1 MFESLIE
8 MFGHGRFMPHGFCL
22 KWDPALVMLMVG
34 ANIGI
39 AVAYFA
45 IPLAL
50 IIFVRKRRD
59 LAYPWMFRLFG
70 SFIIACGLTHVVKVL
85 TIYYSCYWLEA
96 WIDAFTALI
105 SIVTAILLWPLIP
118 RALSLPSPKV
128 LENLNQELRDARDNA
143 LEASKLKS
151 LFVANISHE
160 LRTPLSA
167 LLGMNELLGSTKLDN
182 EQKLLLEIS
191 NSAGKSLLT
200 MVNDLLD
207 LSRLEAG
214 KLGIETS
221 PVNLKTLLSEATR
234 APQAEC
240 EAKGVT
246 LTINLDEK
254 LPDEVFGDPVRIKQ
268 VLSNL
273 VVNAVKFTSAGTIEV
288 SAELI
293 SSTDESL
300 MVKFTVRDTGI
311 GFGEEDSERIFEP
324 FAQAQKGSSVK
335 HPGAGLGLA
344 ISKLLV
350 ELMDGEIAAAS
361 EGRGKGAS
369 FWFTVALYKR
379 SGSMRTFG
387 ETKLTPEKPFHGSIL
402 VVEDDRLLVK
412 LAERQ
417 LEKLGASFKIVQCG
431 SDALSEWKTGQY
443 SLILMDCNLPDITGY
458 EVTDEIRKLESDSR
472 IPIVA
477 MTAGAMEG
485 DRQRCLSSGMDDY
498 LSKPYTIKQLEE
510 VLSRWLSATADDSL
524 LAPEAQHNDAKP
536 ANASM
541 SGPYASWSNMK
552 SEAVDLPRLTRAMT
566 LTELELLLPIYSSN
580 SDELITKIEIA
591 LKNMDGVAIS
601 KLAHQLKGSSRI
613 MYARRMDA
621 VCVEIEHSAQK
632 GDFEKIKERI
642 NDLKLALKET
652 KEVVRTLIHS
662 HQTT

>member
-1 MFESLIE
+1 MIEALIE
-8 MFGHGRFMPHGFCL
+8 IFGHGKFMPHGFCL

-50 IIFVRKRRD
+50 IIFVRKRKD

-96 WIDAFTALI
+96 WIDAITALI

-118 RALSLPSPKV
+118 RALSLPSPKD
-128 LENLNQELRDARDNA
+128 LENLNQELRVARDNA

-160 LRTPLSA
+160 LRTPLTA
-167 LLGMNELLGSTKLDN
+167 LLGMNELLSSTDLDE
-182 EQKLLLEIS
+182 EQKLLLDTS

-207 LSRLEAG
+207 LTRLEAG

-221 PVNLKTLLSEATR
+221 PINLETLINEAVR
-234 APQAEC
+234 APRAEC
-240 EAKGVT
+240 ETKGVT
-246 LTINLDEK
+246 LTTNFDRQVPE
-254 LPDEVFGDPVRIKQ
+254 EVYGDPVRIKQ

-273 VVNAVKFTSAGTIEV
+273 LTNAVKFTSAGTIEV
-288 SAELI
+288 STQLI

-300 MVKFTVRDTGI
+300 LVKFTVRDTGI
-311 GFGEEDSERIFEP
+311 GFGEGDSERIFEP
-324 FAQAQKGSSVK
+324 FVQAQSGSTK

-350 ELMDGEIAAAS
+350 QLMDGEIAAS
-361 EGRGKGAS
+361 SQGKGLGAS
-369 FWFTVALYKR
+369 FWFTVALYKK
-379 SGSMRTFG
+379 SGITRRHE
-387 ETKLTPEKPFHGSIL
+387 ETNLAPEKSFNGKLL

-417 LEKLGASFKIVQCG
+417 LEKLGATFKIVQNG
-431 SDALSEWKTGQY
+431 ADALSEWKTGQY
-443 SLILMDCNLPDITGY
+443 SLILMDCNLPDLTGY
-458 EVTDEIRKLESDSR
+458 DITAEIRKLESDSR

-485 DRQRCLSSGMDDY
+485 DRQRCIASGMDDY

-510 VLSRWLSATADDSL
+510 VLTRWLSPSSDSPL
-524 LAPEAQHNDAKP
+524 PVQNDSPDASLAAG
-536 ANASM
+536 ST
-541 SGPYASWSNMK
+541 SGAYASWSTMK

-566 LTELELLLPIYSSN
+566 LAELEVLLPIYASN
-580 SDELITKIEIA
+580 SDELIAKLETS
-591 LKNMDGVAIS
+591 LKNTDAVAIS

-621 VCVEIEHSAQK
+621 LCVEIEHSAQK
-632 GDFEKIKERI
+632 EDFERVKERI

-652 KEVVRTLIHS
+652 KEVVATLIHS
-662 HQTT
+662 HQST